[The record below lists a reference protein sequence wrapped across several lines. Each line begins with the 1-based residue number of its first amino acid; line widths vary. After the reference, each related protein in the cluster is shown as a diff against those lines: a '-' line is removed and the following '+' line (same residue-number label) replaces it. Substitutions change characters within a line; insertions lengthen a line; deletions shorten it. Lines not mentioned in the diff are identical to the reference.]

1 MSKAG
6 NDPKRKQ
13 ALNDATSG
21 QFGSEPRP
29 DVGPDV
35 EKEGLSKAAKER
47 RERANKEK
55 FYAK

>member
-1 MSKAG
+1 MSKDEK
-6 NDPKRKQ
+6 DPKRKQ

-29 DVGPDV
+29 EVHPDV
-35 EKEGLSKAAKER
+35 EKEHLSKAAKER